1 MVCTTAETQIFD
13 YTHSKLVAINTGTAN
28 IQTGTFKIIHVI
40 EIDKYDEL
48 LQQIEAHISQHINR
62 SHILFPFLS
71 QKINSI
77 KNNIHR
83 LQIKHRHPRSINSIG
98 SAWKWIAGNPDH
110 DDFQLLNDKVNKVL
124 KNTNDQVIINKLTKE
139 KIKEITNVTNNI
151 LKIVQDRGEVDEDL
165 FLNYK
170 YKLDLIEEETKN
182 IEYAINWAK
191 ANIANTHILGHEE
204 IMEIEKIIER
214 NDIPFM
220 NVDEALEFS
229 KVKIASNNNSIL
241 YMMYFPLAT
250 KKKCN
255 IFMLKPVKKENW
267 AIKVPH
273 EKILN
278 CNENIYGLKTECKS
292 TNNLSICGL
301 DNIIDLSNTSC
312 IPKLLRSQNADC
324 TSINNQHIPSVELLS
339 PGLIFLNQYKGPV
352 IIDNE
357 TVTLEGTFII
367 KFHNSTLS
375 IDGRTYTYHEITTFN
390 PIPALLQPTKQ
401 EKQMEEVL
409 SLEMINELQFNNT
422 QIIDQLNRNSK
433 IASIMNLS
441 LGSIVI
447 MIMAYGLWKTLI
459 KNRNKFNISKKI
471 THKRQTEDF
480 RTIEIQEKV
489 SETTNQVIYNEP
501 NQTRTFG
508 LEGGGVNSTNY

>member
-1 MVCTTAETQIFD
+1 MGYTTTETQIFD

-28 IQTGTFKIIHVI
+28 IQTGNFRIIHVI

-48 LQQIEAHISQHINR
+48 LRQIESHISEHINR
-62 SHILFPFLS
+62 NHILFPFLS

-83 LQIKHRHPRSINSIG
+83 LQIKNRHPRSINSIG

-110 DDFQLLNDKVNKVL
+110 DDFLLLNDKINKVL
-124 KNTNDQVIINKLTKE
+124 QNTNDQVIINKLTKE

-151 LKIVQDRGEVDEDL
+151 LKIVKDRGEIDEDL

-204 IMEIEKIIER
+204 IIEIEKIIER
-214 NDIPFM
+214 TDIPFI

-241 YMMYFPLAT
+241 YMMYFPLVN
-250 KKKCN
+250 KNKCKT
-255 IFMLKPVKKENW
+255 FMIKPVKKQNL
-267 AIKVPH
+267 AIKAPY
-273 EKILN
+273 ENILN
-278 CNENIYGLKTECKS
+278 CNDNIYGLKAKCKN
-292 TNNLSICGL
+292 TNNLSICSN

-312 IPKLLRSQNADC
+312 IPKLLRSQKADC
-324 TSINNQHIPSVELLS
+324 TSINNQHIPSVEQLS

-352 IIDNE
+352 LIDNE

-367 KFHNSTLS
+367 KLHNSTLS
-375 IDGRTYTYHEITTFN
+375 IDGRSYTYHEVTTFH

-422 QIIDQLNRNSK
+422 QIVDQLNRSAK

-441 LGSIVI
+441 LGSIVLTI
-447 MIMAYGLWKTLI
+447 LAYGLCKILI
-459 KNRNKFNISKKI
+459 KNKDKINISRKI
-471 THKRQTEDF
+471 QNEEFKQ
-480 RTIEIQEKV
+480 IENQKKV
-489 SETTNQVIYNEP
+489 SDTVNQAIYNEP